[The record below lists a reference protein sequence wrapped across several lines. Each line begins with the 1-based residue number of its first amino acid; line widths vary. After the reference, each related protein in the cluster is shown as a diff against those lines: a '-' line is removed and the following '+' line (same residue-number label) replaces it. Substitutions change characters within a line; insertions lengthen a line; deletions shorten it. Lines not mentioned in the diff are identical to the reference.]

1 MKRSILLLLSL
12 TFFLSSFCQD
22 TADSLKEY
30 TGTYKFPAG
39 SEMTSVEITIVNGG
53 LLGTSNMG
61 SGSLVRVNKDTFSI
75 PEHNGSVYFLRNAEK
90 KVNRIHIEVGEM
102 ILDGIKDDASSFY
115 QRLQPGR
122 LYSTR

>member
-12 TFFLSSFCQD
+12 TFFLCSFCQD

-39 SEMTSVEITIVNGG
+39 SEMTSVEITIVNGA

-75 PEHNGSVYFLRNAEK
+75 PEHNGSVYFSRNAEK
-90 KVNRIHIEVGEM
+90 KVTRIHIEVGEM
-102 ILDGIKDDASSFY
+102 TLDGEKENASSFY
-115 QRLQPGR
+115 QRRQPGR
-122 LYSTR
+122 LYSTK